1 MKAIAFN
8 GSPHNN
14 GVIAKGISVIQQ
26 ELENAGIEV
35 EVIHVGSKQISGC
48 TDCRQCKE
56 TGRCFIKD
64 DAVNESIDK
73 MRSADGI
80 ILGSPV
86 YYGGVAGTFKC
97 FLDRLFFAAPKTPFK
112 VGATV
117 VSLRR
122 SGGIAVFHQLNN
134 YFNLSEIIIT
144 PGVYWN
150 IMHGNSA
157 QETLEDQEGLQIMEI
172 QGRNMAWLIKT
183 LAAGKTMVP
192 LPLPVDERKRTNF
205 IH

>member
-1 MKAIAFN
+1 MKVIAFN

-26 ELENAGIEV
+26 ELENAEIEV
-35 EVIHVGSKQISGC
+35 EVIHVGSKHISGC
-48 TDCRQCKE
+48 IDCRQCRE
-56 TGRCFIKD
+56 TNRCIIKD
-64 DAVNESIDK
+64 DIVNEAIDK
-73 MRSADGI
+73 LQSADGI
-80 ILGSPV
+80 ILGGPV

-97 FLDRLFFAAPKTPFK
+97 FLDRLFFASPKMPFK

-122 SGGIAVFHQLNN
+122 SGGIAVFQQLNN

-150 IMHGNSA
+150 IMHGNNA
-157 QETLEDQEGLQIMEI
+157 NETLEDQEGLQIMEI

-183 LAAGKTMVP
+183 LAAGKNIVP
-192 LPLPVDERKRTNF
+192 MPKPVDERKRTNF